1 VQVILWEAALAA
13 KNSTLISNWAIIF
26 ERVNFKMP
34 KEIFKKTLLLILV
47 QAGFLQPL
55 FAAELDTE
63 FDTEYAKGDVVSA
76 DIFVADKDGSQV
88 HLSSLLGESESGIN
102 VLFIFGGG
110 DLGAGLPGHLWCPD
124 SFEDTH
130 ILRTLYGKYA
140 GKGVNF
146 IAVGVA
152 PVYHSQILGQKA
164 GVFLTDAESSADF
177 QQASKA
183 FVASTFAAHNS
194 GILPVEPY
202 LDTRF
207 RLMFNRS
214 PDLVPQADYGEVFS
228 WQGVFR
234 NPQESQFYGVPGFW
248 ILDNK
253 GKVLTV
259 PFRGNIYHPHGADV
273 TINYTFRDIDGAL
286 ADLL

>member
-1 VQVILWEAALAA
+1 
-13 KNSTLISNWAIIF
+13 
-26 ERVNFKMP
+26 MP
-34 KEIFKKTLLLILV
+34 REMLKKTLLLLL
-47 QAGFLQPL
+47 AGFLQPL
-55 FAAELDTE
+55 VAAE
-63 FDTEYAKGDVVSA
+63 FDTEFAAEYEKGDVISP
-76 DIFVADKDGSQV
+76 DIFVADKAGSQV
-88 HLSSLLGESESGIN
+88 HLTSLFGEAESGIN

-110 DLGAGLPGHLWCPD
+110 DLGAGMPGHLWCPD

-140 GKGVNF
+140 GRGVNF
-146 IAVGVA
+146 IVVGVA
-152 PVYHSQILGQKA
+152 PVYHSQFLGQKA
-164 GVFLTDAESSADF
+164 GVFLTEAESSGDF

-183 FVASTFAAHNS
+183 FVESTLAAHDS

-214 PDLVPQADYGEVFS
+214 PELAPQADYGEVFS

-234 NPQESQFYGVPGFW
+234 DPQESQFYGVPGFW
-248 ILDNK
+248 ILDNA
-253 GKVLTV
+253 GKVLTA

-273 TINYTFRDIDGAL
+273 NISYTFRDIDDAL
-286 ADLL
+286 KGLL